1 MRRTGRVWLV
11 GVLMMVPV
19 IAAAQFPEDAL
30 RLGAP
35 GSGVGARA
43 LGMGNASIGV
53 ASDYSA
59 IAWNPA
65 GLAQLRYGE
74 FALGMDYLSL
84 SDQATFLGN
93 VSTSTSGSTTLNMLG
108 VVLPVPVRQ
117 GSFVVAFGFHRQS
130 DFIGGVSFSG
140 FNPSASYI
148 QTWAPD
154 GQPYGTDLSGNLAY
168 QLYLAD
174 IDTVSRR
181 WISPI
186 KDRVDQSATV
196 LEDGGLDN
204 WSAAGAAEV
213 AKNLYLGATV
223 TYVSGSYA
231 YDRVYQESDDQGIYQ
246 TFPYDFA
253 RLRINDRIN
262 ADISGWYGR
271 FGFLYNAL
279 DLLRIGVSV
288 KTPTGYHVREDFTTE
303 GRSFFDNGDVQPPDG
318 VFQLPGRGEY
328 DVTTPWVFGA
338 GASLTLGPLM
348 VAADG
353 EFTDWTTMTFSDAVP
368 DVEALNRDI
377 REVFRPAVNVRLG
390 AELRLWFLHPRAG
403 LIYNMS
409 PYRDDASSLTDF
421 FTRTY
426 DQKYATVGTGLLL
439 SGSVMLD
446 VAYAYGWWN
455 TYRINDLGTSRT
467 DEAIDSHT
475 VSFAL
480 RVRF

>member
-1 MRRTGRVWLV
+1 MTRTGRVWLIC
-11 GVLMMVPV
+11 VLVAVPV

-30 RLGAP
+30 RLGSP
-35 GSGVGARA
+35 GSGVGART

-53 ASDYSA
+53 ASDFSA
-59 IAWNPA
+59 IASNPA
-65 GLAQLRYGE
+65 GLAQLRFGE
-74 FALGMDYLSL
+74 FALGMNYLSL
-84 SDQATFLGN
+84 SDEATFLGN
-93 VSTSTSGSTTLNMLG
+93 VSSYSSGSTTLNMLG
-108 VVLPVPVRQ
+108 VVIPVPVRQ
-117 GSFVVAFGFHRQS
+117 GSFVLAFGFHRQN
-130 DFIGGVSFSG
+130 DFTAGASFSG

-154 GQPYGTDLSGNLAY
+154 GQPYGSDLSGNLAY

-174 IDTVSRR
+174 IDTVTGR

-186 KDRVDQSATV
+186 RDRVGQSATV
-196 LEDGGLDN
+196 LEGGGLDN

-213 AKNLYLGATV
+213 AKNAYLGATV
-223 TYVSGSYA
+223 TYVSGSYS
-231 YDRVYQESDDQGIYQ
+231 YDRVYQESDDQGLYQ
-246 TFPYDFA
+246 TFPYDFS
-253 RLRINDRIN
+253 RLRIDDRIT
-262 ADISGWYGR
+262 ADVSGWYGR
-271 FGFLYNAL
+271 FGFLYNVM
-279 DLLRIGVSV
+279 DFLRFGVSI

-303 GRSFFDNGDVQPPDG
+303 GRSFFDNGDVQLPDG
-318 VFQLPGRGEY
+318 PFQLPGRGEY

-338 GASLTLGPLM
+338 GTSLTLGPVLL
-348 VAADG
+348 AADG
-353 EFTDWTTMTFSDAVP
+353 EFTDWSTMKFSDAVP

-377 REVFRPAVNVRLG
+377 REIFRPAVNLRLG
-390 AELRLWFLHPRAG
+390 AELRLGFLHPRAG

-409 PYRDDASSLTDF
+409 PYREDESSPADF
-421 FTRTY
+421 FTRTF

-446 VAYAYGWWN
+446 VAYAYGWWK

-467 DEAIDSHT
+467 DESIDTHT